1 MNCSSEDLKA
11 YFLGELA
18 SREKAPVEDHIRAC
32 QSCREELDRLKLTH
46 TALLALEEEE
56 VPQRISFVSD
66 KVFEPRWYE
75 TIWRSGPAMGFAS
88 AVILAAAILAH
99 GFAVHGFA
107 VQGFTVQGSARP
119 AAGLAVTPAVDTAQI
134 EQRLEREMNA
144 RLDAVV
150 AKSVSAAEAKQ
161 AAEFAKVLDASEK
174 RFEARRQADLA
185 TVQQAAKYYEMKM
198 SRWEVALNDARAG
211 Q

>member
-11 YFLGELA
+11 YFLGELS
-18 SREKAPVEDHIRAC
+18 SRDKAPVEDHVRAC
-32 QSCREELDRLKLTH
+32 RNCSEELERLKLTQ

-56 VPQRISFVSD
+56 VPRRISFVSD

-88 AVILAAAILAH
+88 AVILAAAIL
-99 GFAVHGFA
+99 VH
-107 VQGFTVQGSARP
+107 GFTVQGFARP
-119 AAGLAVTPAVDTAQI
+119 AGVPATPAVDTAQI
-134 EQRLEREMNA
+134 EQRIEREVNA

-150 AKSVSAAEAKQ
+150 AKSVNDAQARQ
-161 AAEFAKVLDASEK
+161 AAELAKVLDATER
-174 RFEARRQADLA
+174 RFESRRQIDLA
-185 TVQQAAKYYEMKM
+185 TVQQAAKYYEQKM
-198 SRWEVALNDARAG
+198 SRWEIALNDGRAG

>member
-1 MNCSSEDLKA
+1 MICSPEDLKA
-11 YFLGELA
+11 YLFGELA
-18 SREKAPVEDHIRAC
+18 ARDRTSLEDHIRAC
-32 QSCREELDRLKLTH
+32 QNCREELDRLKLTH
-46 TALLALEEEE
+46 TALMSLEEEE

-66 KVFEPRWYE
+66 KVFEPRWYQ

-99 GFAVHGFA
+99 GFA
-107 VQGFTVQGSARP
+107 RP
-119 AAGLAVTPAVDTAQI
+119 GAALSPAPPLDTAQI
-134 EQRLEREMNA
+134 EQRIEREVNA
-144 RLDAVV
+144 RLETVV
-150 AKSVSAAEAKQ
+150 AKAVSDAEARQ
-161 AAEFAKVLDASEK
+161 SAEFAKVLDATGK
-174 RFEARRQADLA
+174 RFEAERQADLA